1 MYPAVVVPRPRPLQ
15 RIDEAFRVHPVAAV
29 LGPRQSGKTTLAR
42 LLVERDGGMIF
53 DLESPVDRQRLAAP
67 LAVLERL
74 RGLVVLD
81 EIQQRPELFELL
93 RVLVDRAD
101 NAARFLVLGSASPQL
116 VRGAAETLAGR
127 VGFVDLGGLDL
138 TEVGVE
144 HQEALW
150 SRGGFPRSYLAAD
163 DGASFAWREAFVRT
177 FLERDLPQLGI
188 SIPAESLR
196 RFWTMIAH
204 AHGRVWNAS
213 SIGRSLGVSDHTTR
227 SYLDILAGAYVVR
240 VLPPWFENVKK
251 RQVRGPKVF
260 IRDSGLLH
268 ALLQIRDG
276 HALLGHPTV
285 GTSWEGFA
293 IEQILGLLA
302 ARDAYFWA
310 THSGAELDLLLIHR
324 GRRLGIEVKLADAPR
339 VTRSMRTAC
348 AELHLDHLYVLL
360 PGGPTYALDETIT
373 ATSLG
378 ALTTSLLSSPAN

>member
-1 MYPAVVVPRPRPLQ
+1 MVPRPRPLQ
-15 RIDEAFRVHPVAAV
+15 RIDEAFQVHPVAAV

-42 LLVERDGGMIF
+42 LLVERDGGTIF

-93 RVLVDRAD
+93 RVLVDRPE
-101 NAARFLVLGSASPQL
+101 NAARFLVLGSASPRL

-127 VGFVDLGGLDL
+127 IGFVDLGGLDL
-138 TEVGVE
+138 TEVGIG
-144 HQEALW
+144 HQDTLW
-150 SRGGFPRSYLAAD
+150 SRGGFPRSYLAVD
-163 DGASFAWREAFVRT
+163 DDASFAWREAFVRT

-227 SYLDILAGAYVVR
+227 TYLDILAGAYVVR

-251 RQVRGPKVF
+251 RQVRAPKVF
-260 IRDSGLLH
+260 LRDSGLLH
-268 ALLQIRDG
+268 SLLQIRDG
-276 HALLGHPTV
+276 HALSGHPTV
-285 GTSWEGFA
+285 GTSWEGFVV
-293 IEQILGLLA
+293 EQILGLLA
-302 ARDAYFWA
+302 SRDAYFWA
-310 THSGAELDLLLIHR
+310 THSGAELDLLVMHR
-324 GRRLGIEVKLADAPR
+324 GRRLGFEVKLADAPT
-339 VTRSMRTAC
+339 VTRSMRTAYT
-348 AELHLDHLYVLL
+348 ELHLDHLYVVL
-360 PGGPTYALDETIT
+360 PGGPTYALDENIT

-378 ALTTSLLSSPAN
+378 ALTTSLLASPPD